1 MTAIQNTSAAT
12 GISLAPKAPSEKEKL
27 SAVAKQFEAIF
38 LRQMLATARS
48 TDFGGD
54 DVFGKMDQ
62 TFVQMRDER
71 FAEIASQTGALGF
84 AKQIEHHLAALV
96 SPQATSG
103 EGN

>member
-71 FAEIASQTGALGF
+71 LSLIH
-84 AKQIEHHLAALV
+84 I
-96 SPQATSG
+96 
-103 EGN
+103 

>member
-1 MTAIQNTSAAT
+1 
-12 GISLAPKAPSEKEKL
+12 
-27 SAVAKQFEAIF
+27 
-38 LRQMLATARS
+38 MLATARS

-96 SPQATSG
+96 SPQPADG
-103 EGN
+103 EGK